1 MEKFKIEFKWAIYF
15 SVITILWM
23 YFEKFM
29 GWHDEKIH
37 LQQIYTMLFGIIAIV
52 IYVFALT
59 DKKKNYYNVTM
70 DWKQGFISGAILSLI
85 VAAFTPITQYIT
97 LEIISPEYFTN
108 IINYTVEKGRMSL
121 EDAKI
126 HYNLSSY
133 IYMSTFFGLS
143 SGIVTSAIV
152 AFFVKTKTNNHA

>member
-15 SVITILWM
+15 SIIVLGWM
-23 YFEKFM
+23 YFEKMM

-52 IYVFALT
+52 IYVFALL
-59 DKKKNYYNVTM
+59 DKKKNYFNHNM
-70 DWKQGFISGAILSLI
+70 NWKQGFISGAILSLI
-85 VAAFTPITQYIT
+85 IAAFTPITQYIT

-108 IINYTVEKGRMSL
+108 IINYTVEKNRMTL
-121 EDAKI
+121 DDAKN
-126 HYNLSSY
+126 HFTLANY

-143 SGIVTSAIV
+143 SGVVTAAIV
-152 AFFVKTKTNNHA
+152 AFFVKSKN

>member
-15 SVITILWM
+15 SIIALGWM
-23 YFEKFM
+23 CFEKAM

-52 IYVFALT
+52 IYVFALL
-59 DKKKNYYNVTM
+59 DKKKNYFNHSM
-70 DWKQGFISGAILSLI
+70 NWKQGFISGAILSLI
-85 VAAFTPITQYIT
+85 IAAFTPITQYIT

-108 IINYTVEKGRMSL
+108 VINYTVEKERMTL
-121 EDAKI
+121 EDAKN
-126 HYNLSSY
+126 HFTLANY

-143 SGIVTSAIV
+143 SGVVTAAIV
-152 AFFVKTKTNNHA
+152 AFFVKSKN